1 LNTKT
6 NKNRNQELGS
16 GRCGV
21 MAERKKRSEPRNG
34 ELDATIPSE
43 WPCVDARRIRNIA
56 RFERDGSGI
65 IRSQPL
71 DERDLIIEDQS
82 FAISQRFVF
91 VSFFIV

>member
-1 LNTKT
+1 
-6 NKNRNQELGS
+6 
-16 GRCGV
+16 

-43 WPCVDARRIRNIA
+43 WPCADARRIRNLA
-56 RFERDGSGI
+56 RFGSDGSGI

-82 FAISQRFVF
+82 LAMSQRFVF
-91 VSFFIV
+91 LSFFFIV